1 MNGEITWAGTA
12 LSSITANW
20 TNGGVLIE
28 HAPETNRPRRKMDRY
43 EVPGRNGDVIIV
55 QDAFENVS
63 RNYDLVV
70 YGGDYDQ
77 MAADLM
83 AWLYVPEGYQRLT
96 DSFDASVYR
105 RAFVGDETDIENL
118 MATDGKCTV
127 VFECDPRRF
136 LLTGEQA
143 VTLSASGSITNPTRF
158 TAKPT
163 ITVYGSGAGTIEA
176 GGKTIEISSIYD
188 GMTIDAE
195 NCSAFY
201 GTSNLNNLVSG
212 SFPEIPA
219 GTQTITI
226 TGGITLIEVVPNWWT
241 I

>member
-1 MNGEITWAGTA
+1 MIGNITWAGVA

-20 TNGGVLIE
+20 TDGGVLIE
-28 HAPETNRPRRKMDRY
+28 HAPETNRPRRKFDRY
-43 EVPGRNGDVIIV
+43 EVPGRNGDVIIS
-55 QDAFENVS
+55 QDAFENVT
-63 RNYDLVV
+63 REYDLVV

-83 AWLYVPEGYQRLT
+83 TWLYAPEGYQRLT
-96 DSFDASVYR
+96 DSFDADVYR
-105 RAFVGDETDIENL
+105 LAFASDETDIEDI
-118 MATDGKCTV
+118 MHTDGKCTV
-127 VFECDPRRF
+127 AFSCDPRRF
-136 LLTGEQA
+136 LLTGERA
-143 VTLSASGSITNPTRF
+143 VSFSASGSITNPTRF

-163 ITVYGSGAGTIEA
+163 ITVYGSGAGTIAA
-176 GGKTIEISSIYD
+176 GGKTVEISSIYD
-188 GMTIDAE
+188 GMVIDAE

-201 GTSNLNNLVSG
+201 GASNLNNLVSG

-226 TGGITLIEVVPNWWT
+226 TGGITLLEVVPNWWT